1 MDEPRPPAP
10 HTAGTG
16 LDHPAAPETGLGRA
30 GVRAA
35 GIVAEHLA
43 GVTGRPVWQPVPAAD
58 RAWLSEQDLPETGRP
73 LDDLLDDARARVL
86 PHPMG
91 NGHPRFFGWVNS
103 PPNPAGVLVEP
114 LAAALN
120 PSCAGGDHAGPQ
132 LERSVV
138 RWLADLVGFPH
149 PPGGGLLTSG
159 ASMATVICLATARQQ
174 AALADGW
181 DAREEG
187 LSGRPAMIMYV
198 TEEGHSCLHKAA
210 QLLGLG
216 ARNVRVVPVDDAYR
230 MDVGAL
236 RAMVADDLAAGLRPF
251 CVAGSAGTVN
261 SGAVDPLAEIAD
273 VAAEHGL
280 WFHVDGAYGALG
292 ILADGAAPR
301 YAGLERADSLAL
313 DPHKW
318 LGVPVGCGCALLR
331 DPGAARAA
339 FSLVPSYLID
349 DNAGDLG
356 WFAEYGPEQT
366 RPFRA
371 LKTWATMS
379 YLGRQ
384 GITRL
389 VGHTTGL
396 ARTLA
401 AMVEQAPDFELLAPV
416 ATSITAFRHTPR
428 HADGL
433 DALNRAIPGAVQA
446 RGNTFITGTRLG
458 GRDALRA
465 CFLHPDTTED
475 DLTVLLDE
483 IRLAAKDLQEVTVSP

>member
-1 MDEPRPPAP
+1 MTD
-10 HTAGTG
+10 
-16 LDHPAAPETGLGRA
+16 L
-30 GVRAA
+30 RAA
-35 GIVAEHLA
+35 GERAAALMAGHLA
-43 GVTGRPVWQPVPAAD
+43 DVPGGPVWRPVPDAE
-58 RAWLSEQDLPETGRP
+58 RAWLSGQELPEDGRP
-73 LDDLLDDARARVL
+73 LDDLLDDVRAHVL

-120 PSCAGGDHAGPQ
+120 PSCAGGDHAGPH
-132 LERSVV
+132 LERAVV
-138 RWLADLVGFPH
+138 RWLAGLAGFPH

-159 ASMATVICLATARQQ
+159 ASMATIVCLASARQR

-187 LSGRPAMIMYV
+187 LAGRPPMVMYV

-216 ARNVRVVPVDDAYR
+216 ARNVRAVPVDAAYR
-230 MDVGAL
+230 MDVAAL
-236 RAMVADDLAAGLRPF
+236 RAMVAEDVAAGLRPF

-261 SGAVDPLAEIAD
+261 SGAVDPLDAIAD
-273 VAAEHGL
+273 VAAEFGL

-292 ILADGAAPR
+292 VLDGQARPH

-331 DPGAARAA
+331 EPGAARAA
-339 FSLVPSYLID
+339 FSLVPSYLVD

-371 LKTWATMS
+371 LKTWATLS
-379 YLGRQ
+379 SLGRS
-384 GITRL
+384 GVVRL
-389 VGHTTGL
+389 VEHTTGL
-396 ARTLA
+396 ARTLG
-401 AMVEQAPDFELLAPV
+401 AMVERAPDFELLAPV
-416 ATSITAFRHTPR
+416 TTSITAFRHTPR
-428 HADGL
+428 AEGL
-433 DALNRAIPGAVQA
+433 DALNRAIPFAVQA
-446 RGNTFITGTRLG
+446 RGNAFLTGTRLG

-465 CFLHPDTTED
+465 CFLHPDTTER
-475 DLTVLLDE
+475 DLEILLDE
-483 IRLAAKDLQEVTVSP
+483 IRLAAKAL

>member
-1 MDEPRPPAP
+1 MADLHPSATTADELR
-10 HTAGTG
+10 
-16 LDHPAAPETGLGRA
+16 
-30 GVRAA
+30 RAA
-35 GIVAEHLA
+35 EIAAEHLA
-43 GVTGRPVWQPVPAAD
+43 GLGDRPVWQPVPDAA
-58 RAWLSEQDLPETGRP
+58 RAWLSGQELPEHGRA
-73 LDDLLDDARARVL
+73 LGELLEDARTHVL
-86 PHPMG
+86 PYPMG

-120 PSCAGGDHAGPQ
+120 PSCAGGDHAGPH
-132 LERSVV
+132 LERTVV
-138 RWLADLVGFPH
+138 RWLAGLVGFPH
-149 PPGGGLLTSG
+149 LPGGGLLTSG
-159 ASMATVICLATARQQ
+159 ASMATVICLATARHR

-187 LSGRPAMIMYV
+187 LSGRPPMVMYV

-216 ARNVRVVPVDDAYR
+216 TRQVRTVPVDGACR
-230 MDVGAL
+230 MDVSAL
-236 RAMVADDLAAGLRPF
+236 RTMIEEDLRSGLRPF

-261 SGAVDPLAEIAD
+261 SGAVDPLDAIAG

-292 ILADGAAPR
+292 VLADGAAPH
-301 YAGLERADSLAL
+301 YAGLDRADSLAL

-356 WFAEYGPEQT
+356 WFSEYGPEQT

-371 LKTWATMS
+371 LKTWATLS
-379 YLGRQ
+379 HLGRS
-384 GITRL
+384 GVTRL
-389 VGHTTGL
+389 VNHTAGL

-401 AMVEQAPDFELLAPV
+401 AMIEEAEDFELLAPV
-416 ATSITAFRHTPR
+416 TTSITAFRYGP
-428 HADGL
+428 GS
-433 DALNRAIPGAVQA
+433 DAVNRAIPGAVQA
-446 RGNTFITGTRLG
+446 RGNAFITGTRLG

-465 CFLHPDTTED
+465 CFLHPGTTEH
-475 DLTVLLDE
+475 DLVVLLDE
-483 IRLAAKDLQEVTVSP
+483 IRLAAKTL

>member
-1 MDEPRPPAP
+1 MTD
-10 HTAGTG
+10 
-16 LDHPAAPETGLGRA
+16 L
-30 GVRAA
+30 RAA
-35 GIVAEHLA
+35 GEQAAALVAGHLA
-43 GVTGRPVWQPVPAAD
+43 EVPAGPVWQPVPDAE
-58 RAWLSEQDLPETGRP
+58 RAWLSGQELPEDGRP
-73 LDDLLDDARARVL
+73 LADLLADVRAHVL

-114 LAAALN
+114 LAAALD
-120 PSCAGGDHAGPQ
+120 PSCAGGDHAGPH
-132 LERSVV
+132 LERAVV
-138 RWLADLVGFPH
+138 RWLAELVGFPH

-159 ASMATVICLATARQQ
+159 ASMATIVCLASARQR

-187 LSGRPAMIMYV
+187 LAGRPPFVLYL

-216 ARNVRVVPVDDAYR
+216 ARNVRAVPVDSAYR
-230 MDVGAL
+230 MDVAAL
-236 RAMVADDLAAGLRPF
+236 RAMVAEDLAAGRRPF

-261 SGAVDPLAEIAD
+261 SGAVDPLDAIAD
-273 VAAEHGL
+273 VAAEYGL

-292 ILADGAAPR
+292 VLAGGAAPH

-331 DPGAARAA
+331 DPAAARAA
-339 FSLVPSYLID
+339 FSLVPSYLVD
-349 DNAGDLG
+349 DNAGELG

-371 LKTWATMS
+371 LKTWATLS
-379 YLGRQ
+379 SLGRS
-384 GITRL
+384 GVVRL
-389 VGHTTGL
+389 VEHTTGL

-401 AMVEQAPDFELLAPV
+401 AMVEQAGDFELLAPV
-416 ATSITAFRHTPR
+416 TTSITAFRHTPR
-428 HADGL
+428 AGGL
-433 DALNRAIPGAVQA
+433 DALNRAIPAAVQA
-446 RGNTFITGTRLG
+446 RGNAFLTGTRLG

-465 CFLHPDTTED
+465 CFLHPDTTER
-475 DLTVLLDE
+475 DLEILLDE
-483 IRLAAKDLQEVTVSP
+483 IRLAAKAL

>member
-1 MDEPRPPAP
+1 MDELRV
-10 HTAGTG
+10 AGAK
-16 LDHPAAPETGLGRA
+16 AAA
-30 GVRAA
+30 IMAD
-35 GIVAEHLA
+35 HLA
-43 GVTGRPVWQPVPAAD
+43 DDGDRPVWQPVPAGE
-58 RAWLSEQDLPETGRP
+58 RAWLSGQNLPDTGRP
-73 LDDLLDDARARVL
+73 LDELLEDVRAHVL
-86 PHPMG
+86 PYPMG

-103 PPNPAGVLVEP
+103 PPNPAGVVVEP

-120 PSCAGGDHAGPQ
+120 PSCAGGDHAGPH
-132 LERSVV
+132 LERAVV

-159 ASMATVICLATARQQ
+159 ASMATIICLASARRR

-187 LSGRPAMIMYV
+187 LSGHPPMVMYV
-198 TEEGHSCLHKAA
+198 TDEGHSCLHKAA

-216 ARNVRVVPVDDAYR
+216 ARHVRAVPVDDAYR

-236 RAMVADDLAAGLRPF
+236 RAMVSEDRAAGLRPF

-261 SGAVDPLAEIAD
+261 SGAVDPLNEIAD

-292 ILADGAAPR
+292 VLADGAAPH
-301 YAGLERADSLAL
+301 YAGMERADSLAM

-331 DPGAARAA
+331 DASAARTA
-339 FSLVPSYLID
+339 FSLVPSYLVD

-379 YLGRQ
+379 HLGRA
-384 GITRL
+384 GIKRL
-389 VGHTTGL
+389 VDHTSGL

-401 AMVEQAPDFELLAPV
+401 DMVAESGDFELLTPV
-416 ATSITAFRHTPR
+416 TTSITAFRHIPR
-428 HADGL
+428 EDGL

-446 RGNTFITGTRLG
+446 RGNAFLTGTRLG

-465 CFLHPDTTED
+465 CFLHPDTTER
-475 DLTVLLDE
+475 DLAILLDE
-483 IRLAAKDLQEVTVSP
+483 IRLAAKTL

>member
-1 MDEPRPPAP
+1 MDELRHAS
-10 HTAGTG
+10 A
-16 LDHPAAPETGLGRA
+16 
-30 GVRAA
+30 RAA
-35 GIVAEHLA
+35 AIAADHLA
-43 GVTGRPVWQPVPAAD
+43 GIADRPVWQPVPGAERD
-58 RAWLSEQDLPETGRP
+58 WLGGQELPETGRP
-73 LDDLLDDARARVL
+73 LDDLLEDARAHVL
-86 PHPMG
+86 PYPMG

-103 PPNPAGVLVEP
+103 PPNPAGVVVEP

-120 PSCAGGDHAGPQ
+120 PSCAGGDHAGPH
-132 LERSVV
+132 LERTVV
-138 RWLADLVGFPH
+138 RWLAGLVGFPH
-149 PPGGGLLTSG
+149 LPGGGLLTSG
-159 ASMATVICLATARQQ
+159 ASMATIICLATARRQ

-181 DAREEG
+181 DVREDG
-187 LSGRPAMIMYV
+187 LYGRPPMIMYV

-216 ARNVRVVPVDDAYR
+216 ARHVRTVPVDDAYR

-236 RAMVADDLAAGLRPF
+236 RTMIAEDVAAGLRPF

-261 SGAVDPLAEIAD
+261 SGAIDPLGAIAD

-301 YAGLERADSLAL
+301 YEGLDRADSLAL

-331 DPGAARAA
+331 DPAATRAA

-349 DNAGDLG
+349 DHAGDLG
-356 WFAEYGPEQT
+356 WLAEYGPEQT

-371 LKTWATMS
+371 LKTWATLS
-379 YLGRQ
+379 HLGRS
-384 GITRL
+384 GVTRL
-389 VGHTTGL
+389 VNHTTDL
-396 ARTLA
+396 ARTLGD
-401 AMVEQAPDFELLAPV
+401 MVTRADDFELLAPV
-416 ATSITAFRHTPR
+416 TTSITAFRHRPR
-428 HADGL
+428 PDGPDAL
-433 DALNRAIPGAVQA
+433 DALNRAIPVAVQQ
-446 RGNTFITGTRLG
+446 RGNAFLTGTRLG

-483 IRLAAKDLQEVTVSP
+483 IRLAAKGL

>member
-1 MDEPRPPAP
+1 MHELRE
-10 HTAGTG
+10 AGAKAARIMA
-16 LDHPAAPETGLGRA
+16 DHLE
-30 GVRAA
+30 GV
-35 GIVAEHLA
+35 GDLPVW
-43 GVTGRPVWQPVPAAD
+43 RPVPEAELS
-58 RAWLSEQDLPETGRP
+58 WLTGQDLPETGRA
-73 LDDLLDDARARVL
+73 LDDLLEDARAHVL
-86 PHPMG
+86 PYPMG

-120 PSCAGGDHAGPQ
+120 PSCAGGDHAGPH
-132 LERSVV
+132 LERTVV
-138 RWLADLVGFPH
+138 RWLAGLVGFPH

-159 ASMATVICLATARQQ
+159 ASIATVICLATARQR

-187 LSGRPAMIMYV
+187 LSGRAPMVMYV

-216 ARNVRVVPVDDAYR
+216 ARNVRTVPVDAQFR
-230 MDVGAL
+230 MDVRAL
-236 RAMVADDLAAGLRPF
+236 RAMIAEDLDAGLRPF

-261 SGAVDPLAEIAD
+261 SGAVDPLDDIAD
-273 VAAEHGL
+273 VARAYGL

-292 ILADGAAPR
+292 ILADGAGPR

-331 DPGAARAA
+331 DPSAARAA
-339 FSLVPSYLID
+339 FSLVPSYLTD
-349 DNAGDLG
+349 ENAGDLG

-371 LKTWATMS
+371 LKTWATLS
-379 YLGRQ
+379 HLGRS
-384 GITRL
+384 GVKRL
-389 VGHTTGL
+389 VDHTGGL
-396 ARTLA
+396 ARTLG

-416 ATSITAFRHTPR
+416 ATSITAFRHVPEG
-428 HADGL
+428 ADPDVL
-433 DALNRAIPGAVQA
+433 NQALPVAVQA
-446 RGNTFITGTRLG
+446 RGNTFLTGTRLG
-458 GRDALRA
+458 GRAALRA
-465 CFLHPDTTED
+465 CFLHPDTTEQ
-475 DLTVLLDE
+475 DLVVLLEE
-483 IRLAAKDLQEVTVSP
+483 IRLAAKAR

>member
-1 MDEPRPPAP
+1 MDELRL
-10 HTAGTG
+10 AGTK
-16 LDHPAAPETGLGRA
+16 AATIMA
-30 GVRAA
+30 D
-35 GIVAEHLA
+35 HLA
-43 GVTGRPVWQPVPAAD
+43 NIGDGPVWRPVPDAEK
-58 RAWLSEQDLPETGRP
+58 AWLTAQELPETGRP
-73 LDDLLDDARARVL
+73 LDDLLEDARAHVL
-86 PHPMG
+86 PYPMG

-114 LAAALN
+114 LAAAFD
-120 PSCAGGDHAGPQ
+120 PSCAGGDHAGPH
-132 LERSVV
+132 LERTVV
-138 RWLADLVGFPH
+138 RWLAGLVGFPH

-159 ASMATVICLATARQQ
+159 ASMATVICLAAARQR

-187 LSGRPAMIMYV
+187 LSGRAPFVLYV

-216 ARNVRVVPVDDAYR
+216 ARHVRTVPVDGAYR

-236 RAMVADDLAAGLRPF
+236 RTMIEEDLAAGLRPF

-261 SGAVDPLAEIAD
+261 SGAVDPLDEIAG
-273 VAAEHGL
+273 VAAAHGL

-292 ILADGAAPR
+292 VLADDAAPH
-301 YAGLERADSLAL
+301 YAGLGRADSLAL

-371 LKTWATMS
+371 LKTWATLS
-379 YLGRQ
+379 HLGRS
-384 GITRL
+384 GVERL
-389 VGHTTGL
+389 VNHTTGL

-401 AMVEQAPDFELLAPV
+401 AMVEQADDFELLAPV
-416 ATSITAFRHTPR
+416 TTSITAFRHIPR
-428 HADGL
+428 TEGL
-433 DALNRAIPGAVQA
+433 DALNRAIPFAVQA
-446 RGNTFITGTRLG
+446 RGNAFLTGTRLG

-465 CFLHPDTTED
+465 CFLHPDTTEN
-475 DLTVLLDE
+475 DLAVLLDE
-483 IRLAAKDLQEVTVSP
+483 IRLAAKTL

>member
-1 MDEPRPPAP
+1 MTD
-10 HTAGTG
+10 
-16 LDHPAAPETGLGRA
+16 L
-30 GVRAA
+30 RAA
-35 GIVAEHLA
+35 GERAAALVAAHLA
-43 GVTGRPVWQPVPAAD
+43 GVPDGPVWQPVPD
-58 RAWLSEQDLPETGRP
+58 GERAWLSGQELPADGRP
-73 LDDLLDDARARVL
+73 LDDLLDDVRAHVL

-120 PSCAGGDHAGPQ
+120 PSCAGGDHAGPH
-132 LERSVV
+132 LERAVV
-138 RWLADLVGFPH
+138 RWLAELTGFPH

-159 ASMATVICLATARQQ
+159 ASMATIVCLAAARQR

-187 LSGRPAMIMYV
+187 LAGRPPFVLYV

-216 ARNVRVVPVDDAYR
+216 ARNVRTVPVDAAYR
-230 MDVGAL
+230 MDVAAL
-236 RAMVADDLAAGLRPF
+236 RAMVAEDLAAGRRPF

-261 SGAVDPLAEIAD
+261 SGAVDPLDAIAD

-292 ILADGAAPR
+292 VLAEGAAPH

-339 FSLVPSYLID
+339 FSLVPSYLVD

-356 WFAEYGPEQT
+356 WLAEYGPEQT

-371 LKTWATMS
+371 LKTWATLS
-379 YLGRQ
+379 SLGRS
-384 GITRL
+384 GVVRL
-389 VGHTTGL
+389 VEHTTGL

-401 AMVEQAPDFELLAPV
+401 AMVERAPDFELLAPV
-416 ATSITAFRHTPR
+416 VTSITAFRHTP
-428 HADGL
+428 AWSGDP
-433 DALNRAIPGAVQA
+433 DALNRAVPFAVQA
-446 RGNTFITGTRLG
+446 RGNAFLTGTRLG

-465 CFLHPDTTED
+465 CFLHPDTTER
-475 DLTVLLDE
+475 DLEILLDE
-483 IRLAAKDLQEVTVSP
+483 IRVAAKGL

>member
-1 MDEPRPPAP
+1 MDELRL
-10 HTAGTG
+10 AGAK
-16 LDHPAAPETGLGRA
+16 AAEIMA
-30 GVRAA
+30 D
-35 GIVAEHLA
+35 HLA
-43 GVTGRPVWQPVPAAD
+43 GVADRPVWRPVPGD
-58 RAWLSEQDLPETGRP
+58 ELAWLTGQDLPEEGRP
-73 LDDLLDDARARVL
+73 LDALLEDAREHVL
-86 PHPMG
+86 PYPMG

-103 PPNPAGVLVEP
+103 PPNPAGVVVEP
-114 LAAALN
+114 LAAAFN
-120 PSCAGGDHAGPQ
+120 PSCAGGDHAGPH
-132 LERSVV
+132 LERAVV
-138 RWLADLVGFPH
+138 RWLAELVGFPH

-159 ASMATVICLATARQQ
+159 ASMATVICLATARQR

-187 LSGRPAMIMYV
+187 LSGRPAMVMYV

-216 ARNVRVVPVDDAYR
+216 ARNVRTVPVDAAYR
-230 MDVGAL
+230 MDVAAL
-236 RAMVADDLAAGLRPF
+236 RAMVAEDLAAGLRPF

-261 SGAVDPLAEIAD
+261 SGAVDPLDEIAD

-292 ILADGAAPR
+292 ILADGAAPH

-331 DPGAARAA
+331 DPSAARAA
-339 FSLVPSYLID
+339 FSLVPSYLVD
-349 DNAGDLG
+349 ENAGDLG

-379 YLGRQ
+379 YLGRS

-389 VGHTTGL
+389 VNHTTWL
-396 ARTLA
+396 ARRLA
-401 AMVEQAPDFELLAPV
+401 ELVEEAGDFELLAPV
-416 ATSITAFRHTPR
+416 TTSITAFRHTPGSG
-428 HADGL
+428 DL
-433 DALNRAIPGAVQA
+433 DALNRALPVAVQR
-446 RGNTFITGTRLG
+446 RGNAFITGTRLS

-465 CFLHPDTTED
+465 CFLHPDTTEQ
-475 DLTVLLDE
+475 DLVVLLDE
-483 IRLAAKDLQEVTVSP
+483 IRLAAKRL